1 MDYTIHTKPFI
12 SFPRYLLN
20 YSLLKREVGLGVTPN
35 EIESAEIDYEFPF
48 AFRDKTVCEK
58 FEEQSKE

>member
-1 MDYTIHTKPFI
+1 
-12 SFPRYLLN
+12 
-20 YSLLKREVGLGVTPN
+20 LKREVGLGVTPN